1 MKKLGNVLYIMT
13 PDSYLFCENEAIAVR
28 VGGVEKARI
37 PAQTIESI
45 VCIGM
50 MTVSTPL
57 IRFCGDRGIG
67 LSFCSEYG
75 RFYGRIQGP
84 VSGNVLLRKRQYE
97 IAGKPEEVAIVK
109 NILYGKIANTKL
121 LLIRAARERPEAA
134 DHLREQAKKLTSCA
148 DLIRDA
154 DSIDTMR
161 GIEGVAAA
169 AYFGAFESMQVVNS
183 EEMMF
188 EKRTKHPPENRMNAL
203 LSFLYMLCKN
213 DVQSALETVGLD
225 PAFGYL
231 HTLRPGR
238 PSLALDLM
246 EELRA
251 PLCDRIALSLTNL
264 KQIQAN
270 DFSTDNGKYMLSD
283 AARKKVIEAYQNRKK
298 AEILHTFLK
307 EKIPV
312 GLIPY
317 AQGMLL
323 ARHIR
328 GELDAYPPFL
338 WR

>member
-1 MKKLGNVLYIMT
+1 MKKLGNVLYVMT
-13 PDSYLFCENEAIAVR
+13 PDSYLFCENNAIAVR
-28 VGGVEKARI
+28 IGGVEKARI
-37 PAQTIESI
+37 PAHTIESI
-45 VCIGM
+45 VCFGI
-50 MTVSTPL
+50 MTVTTPL
-57 IRFCGDRGIG
+57 IRFCGDMGIG

-84 VSGNVLLRKRQYE
+84 VSGNVLLRKRQYLL
-97 IAGKPEEVAIVK
+97 ADKPEGKSIVK
-109 NILYGKIANTKL
+109 NILYGKIANSKL
-121 LLIRAARERPEAA
+121 LILRAAREHPAVGEYLRSQA
-134 DHLREQAKKLTSCA
+134 DKLTNCA
-148 DLIRDA
+148 NLIKSA

-161 GIEGVAAA
+161 GIEGVAGA
-169 AYFGAFESMQVVNS
+169 AYFGAFEAMQIVSS

-188 EKRTKHPPENRMNAL
+188 EKRTRHPPENRMNAL

-225 PAFGYL
+225 PASGFL

-264 KQIQAN
+264 KQIQSD
-270 DFSTDNGKYMLSD
+270 DFSVDNGKFKLSD
-283 AARKKVIEAYQNRKK
+283 SARKKVIETYQNRKK
-298 AEILHTFLK
+298 TEILHPFLK

-317 AQGMLL
+317 TQGMLL

-328 GELDAYPPFL
+328 GDLDAYPPFL